1 MDNRKL
7 QYFVEV
13 ASTGSFTRA
22 AEQLL
27 VAQPAISKS
36 IQKLEEELQLTLF
49 DRSEKAVSLT
59 PEGKVL
65 LKHARSILGSI
76 EEARKEMEE
85 LRGLERGEIRIG
97 LPSMFGSFYFPQIIK
112 EFKKMFPSLHI
123 SVEEEGTLQI
133 RKLIERKE
141 VDLGII
147 TSDEAGTEID
157 VIPLLKE
164 EMVACFPKEHPLA
177 SKESISLQEM
187 LLEPLIL
194 FKEGY
199 FQRRLI
205 LEASRTANITP
216 NITFSTNQLSLIR
229 SLVAEGIGSTLFLRM
244 VAASDP
250 LIQPVSL
257 NPPVYLQ
264 LGVGIHRNTYL
275 SKASQTFLEF
285 LKRRISLT
293 KML

>member
-13 ASTGSFTRA
+13 ALAGSFTRA
-22 AEQLL
+22 AEQLM
-27 VAQPAISKS
+27 VAQPAISRS

-49 DRSEKAVSLT
+49 DRSEKAVALT
-59 PEGKVL
+59 PEGRVL

-76 EEARKEMEE
+76 AEARKEMEE

-112 EFKKMFPSLHI
+112 EFKKMHPSLHI

-147 TSDEAGTEID
+147 TSDEAGPEID

-177 SKESISLQEM
+177 SRKSVSLEEM
-187 LLEPLIL
+187 LFEPLIL

-205 LEASRTANITP
+205 LEASRTANIAP

-257 NPPVYLQ
+257 NPPVFLEM
-264 LGVGIHRNTYL
+264 GVGIHRNAYL

-285 LKRRISLT
+285 LKRRIRLIS
-293 KML
+293 